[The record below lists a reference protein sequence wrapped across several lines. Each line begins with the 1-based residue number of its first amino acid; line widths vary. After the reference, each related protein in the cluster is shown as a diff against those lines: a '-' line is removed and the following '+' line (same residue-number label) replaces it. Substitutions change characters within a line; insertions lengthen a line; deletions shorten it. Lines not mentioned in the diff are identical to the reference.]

1 MNCGWLI
8 KRFVFLGRVW
18 MNLPQFIKSCC
29 AFKCDIFGMR
39 FVCLLSAF
47 YDGHKAQVVC
57 FIKKKIIGILQQ
69 FDVIAFC
76 FWCRQS
82 CRLPAMK
89 SKECQCEMNRENK
102 WRTHKKCSRNIQK
115 PSSEMPLN
123 FSITFVC
130 VWHTDVLF
138 I

>member
-18 MNLPQFIKSCC
+18 MNLPQFIPSCC

-57 FIKKKIIGILQQ
+57 FIKKKIIGILQR
-69 FDVIAFC
+69 FHVIAFR

-82 CRLPAMK
+82 CRLVSNEMK
-89 SKECQCEMNRENK
+89 RVLVRDEQREK
-102 WRTHKKCSRNIQK
+102 WRTHKKCSRKTQK

>member
-18 MNLPQFIKSCC
+18 MNLPQFIPSCC

-47 YDGHKAQVVC
+47 YDGHKTQVVC
-57 FIKKKIIGILQQ
+57 FIKKENLWNFIAISCDSFLLLVPPIMP
-69 FDVIAFC
+69 FASNVIK
-76 FWCRQS
+76 RVLVRDEQ
-82 CRLPAMK
+82 
-89 SKECQCEMNRENK
+89 KEK
-102 WRTHKKCSRNIQK
+102 WRTHKKCSRKTQK